1 MVAVHLLKWCYF
13 LQDSEGRD
21 MELRYFRDVDRR
33 EVDFI
38 ILEEGS
44 PLQFIECKTSGRQIS
59 PSLLYLKKRF
69 PEVSSTQV
77 LLEGDTD
84 LVTKEGVRLC
94 SANRFLID
102 FV

>member
-1 MVAVHLLKWCYF
+1 
-13 LQDSEGRD
+13 

-38 ILEEGS
+38 IVEEDK

-59 PSLLYLKKRF
+59 ASLLYLKKRF
-69 PEVSSTQV
+69 PEVACTQV
-77 LLEGDTD
+77 LLEEDTD

-94 SANRFLID
+94 SANRFLAN

>member
-1 MVAVHLLKWCYF
+1 
-13 LQDSEGRD
+13 
-21 MELRYFRDVDRR
+21 VDRR

-38 ILEEGS
+38 LVDEDR
-44 PLQFIECKTSGRQIS
+44 PLQFIECKTSGKQVS

-69 PEVSSTQV
+69 PEVACTQV
-77 LLEGDTD
+77 LLEEDTD

-102 FV
+102 LV